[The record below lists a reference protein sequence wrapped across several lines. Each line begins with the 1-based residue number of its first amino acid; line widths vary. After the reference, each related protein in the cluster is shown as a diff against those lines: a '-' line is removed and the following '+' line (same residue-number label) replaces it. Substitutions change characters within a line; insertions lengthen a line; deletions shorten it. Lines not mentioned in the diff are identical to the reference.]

1 MVKKVGIILLSLCL
15 TGCGSTTKHYVISSP
30 NAVNVRFDVS
40 LDKGFIKD
48 ISTISGGQ
56 AAMLILVGP
65 FTNNA
70 VLLVAKENAVT
81 GEKIAFRQRL
91 SWGSNTFDTLL
102 EKNTTYQLV
111 VAVQG
116 TRSGVKTIGDI
127 QVKDFGDQH
136 YTIMLHEDRVS
147 IE

>member
-1 MVKKVGIILLSLCL
+1 MVKKIGIILLSLCL
-15 TGCGSTTKHYVISSP
+15 TGCGSTTKHFVINNP
-30 NAVNVRFDVS
+30 NAVNVKFDVS

-48 ISTISGGQ
+48 ISTIGGGQ

-70 VLLVAKENAVT
+70 VLLVAKENAAT

-91 SWGSNTFDTLL
+91 SWGSNAFDVLL
-102 EKNTTYQLV
+102 EKNMTYQLV
-111 VAVQG
+111 VVVQG

-127 QVKDFGDQH
+127 HVEDSVGQH
-136 YTIMLHEDRVS
+136 FTITLHEDRAS

>member
-1 MVKKVGIILLSLCL
+1 MKRFGIILLALCL
-15 TGCGSTTKHYVISSP
+15 TGCGSTTKHFVINSA

-40 LDKGFIKD
+40 LDKGFVKD

-70 VLLVAKENAVT
+70 VLLVAKENAAA

-91 SWGSNTFDTLL
+91 SWGSNAFDVLL

-116 TRSGVKTIGDI
+116 TRSGTKTVGD
-127 QVKDFGDQH
+127 VHVADSGDQH
-136 YTIMLHEDRVS
+136 FTIMLHEDRVS